1 MSWSRRTLLIALAA
15 APLGGCGFHPLY
27 GGRTAGGYDPD
38 LAAIK
43 VMSIPNRDGQI
54 LALSLREKLNPRG
67 VDTPARY
74 TLKTVIALA
83 RGDLGIERNAT
94 SLRGQVDVTAAYDL
108 IAPGGAILL
117 HGRSHTISAFNIVQ
131 DGYATKVAEDDARER
146 ALNDVSDDIV
156 MNLALF
162 VRNRRASAN

>member
-1 MSWSRRTLLIALAA
+1 MSWSRRALLIALTA

-43 VMSIPNRDGQI
+43 VAPIPDRAGQI
-54 LALSLREKLNPRG
+54 LMLSLREKLNPRG
-67 VDTPARY
+67 VDVPQLY
-74 TLKTVIALA
+74 TLRTNIVLS

-94 SLRGQVDVTAAYDL
+94 SVRGQMDAVANYVL
-108 IAPGGAILL
+108 LGPGGVKVLD
-117 HGRSHTISAFNIVQ
+117 GRSHTISAFNITQ
-131 DGYATKVAEDDARER
+131 DGYATQVAQDDASER
-146 ALNDVSDDIV
+146 ALNDISEDMVT
-156 MNLALF
+156 NLSLF

>member
-1 MSWSRRTLLIALAA
+1 MSWSRRSLLIALAA
-15 APLGGCGFHPLY
+15 ALGGCGFHPLY
-27 GGRTAGGYDPD
+27 GGRTAGAYDPD

-43 VMSIPNRDGQI
+43 VASIPDRDGQI
-54 LALSLREKLNPRG
+54 LALALREKLNPRG
-67 VDTPARY
+67 ADLPVRY
-74 TLKTVIALA
+74 TLRTNIAVT

-94 SLRGQVDVTAAYDL
+94 SVRGQIEIVAHYDL
-108 IAPGGAILL
+108 IGPGGAILL

>member
-1 MSWSRRTLLIALAA
+1 MSWSRRALLIALAA

-43 VMSIPNRDGQI
+43 VAPIADRAGQM

-67 VDTPARY
+67 AEAPVRY
-74 TLKTVIALA
+74 TLQTSVTVA

-94 SLRGQVDVTAAYDL
+94 SVRGQVDAVASYDL
-108 IAPGGAILL
+108 IGPGGAILF
-117 HGRSHTISAFNIVQ
+117 HGRSHTISAFNIVL
-131 DGYATKVAEDDARER
+131 DGYATQVAEDDARAR
-146 ALNDVSDDIV
+146 ALNDISDDMV
-156 MNLALF
+156 MNLSLF
-162 VRNRRASAN
+162 VRNRRAASN